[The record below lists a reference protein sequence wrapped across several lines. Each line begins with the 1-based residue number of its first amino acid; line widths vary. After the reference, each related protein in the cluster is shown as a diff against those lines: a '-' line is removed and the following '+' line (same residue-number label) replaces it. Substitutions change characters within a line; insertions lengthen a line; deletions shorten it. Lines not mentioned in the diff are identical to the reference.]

1 MRGSPVLTR
10 PVSPVTV
17 VGVAVCASDPVTEF
31 GVKTLLGADPRVK
44 VLAEDEFALAEV
56 IVVAEAG
63 TARGVLPL
71 LREVRAA
78 ARSKPLPRCVVVTD
92 SFRADAVVAAIDCGM
107 AALLPSSRITGDALV
122 RTILAV
128 LNGDGVF
135 PSWLQAQLLDQLET
149 IRRDVLEPRGFTLS
163 GLSVR
168 ERDVLRMLSE
178 GHSTEEI
185 ATGLNYSESTVK
197 NVVNEVTAR
206 HGLRN
211 RAHAVAFALRAGL
224 I

>member
-1 MRGSPVLTR
+1 M
-10 PVSPVTV
+10 
-17 VGVAVCASDPVTEF
+17 CASDPVTEF

-149 IRRDVLEPRGFTLS
+149 IRRDVLEPRGSPSPACRYGS
-163 GLSVR
+163 GTCCGCCR
-168 ERDVLRMLSE
+168 K
-178 GHSTEEI
+178 G
-185 ATGLNYSESTVK
+185 
-197 NVVNEVTAR
+197 TAR
-206 HGLRN
+206 RRSRRGSTTRKA
-211 RAHAVAFALRAGL
+211 R
-224 I
+224 